1 MDPVRIDLG
10 MRFVVTVDS
19 YRRAGLFMDD
29 LAEAVQGLLANDE
42 VGGHFDF
49 THFQTRPCKAN
60 KMAQL
65 AAMPDDFAIPETD
78 GGGVPGGF

>member
-10 MRFVVTVDS
+10 MRFVVTVGS

-29 LAEAVQGLLANDE
+29 LAEAVQSLFAGSDGELD
-42 VGGHFDF
+42 GRFDF

-60 KMAQL
+60 KMAAL
-65 AAMPDDFAIPETD
+65 AAADIEMQD
-78 GGGVPGGF
+78 GGVPGGF

>member
-29 LAEAVQGLLANDE
+29 LAEAVQGLFAGSNGEL
-42 VGGHFDF
+42 GGHFDF

-60 KMAQL
+60 KMAAL
-65 AAMPDDFAIPETD
+65 AAVDLEMQED
-78 GGGVPGGF
+78 GGVPGGF

>member
-60 KMAQL
+60 KMAAL
-65 AAMPDDFAIPETD
+65 AAADLEMQD
-78 GGGVPGGF
+78 GGVPGGF